1 MTIDEIL
8 RRKGRDVVTIAP
20 SETVLGAVQRLV
32 EHDIGS
38 LVVLEDGGPV
48 GIITERDV
56 LRLAARGP
64 GRLAATRVTDVMT
77 RAMITAEPGDGVK
90 AIMDVMTEE
99 RIRHLPVLE
108 VGRLVGI
115 VSIGDLVNACR
126 ASAEDENRHLR
137 RYIQGVG

>member
-20 SETVLGAVQRLV
+20 SETVLGAVRRLV

-38 LVVLEDGGPV
+38 LVAVEDGEPV

-77 RAMITAEPGDGVK
+77 RAMITAEPEDGVK

>member
-1 MTIDEIL
+1 MTREEIL
-8 RRKGRDVVTIAP
+8 RKKGRDVVTIAAN
-20 SETVLGAVQRLV
+20 ETVLAAVRRLV

-38 LVVLEDGGPV
+38 LVVVEDGRPV
-48 GIITERDV
+48 GIVTERDV
-56 LRLAARGP
+56 LRLAAGGP
-64 GRLAATRVTDVMT
+64 GRLGTTEVADVMT
-77 RAMITAEPGDGVK
+77 REMITAAAGDGVK

-115 VSIGDLVNACR
+115 VSIGDVVNACR